1 MNSPTFSLQSW
12 SDVKFYFS
20 NDGFFQSILEKIEK
34 AVREVRIEMYMFN
47 FDELGRAV
55 LESLKQARERGVEVY
70 LLVDGIGSMG
80 FLDELDDYCSKN
92 DIHFKIYHPLPL
104 GLHYLQKSSL
114 KIPTWRNI
122 RWFFIMFR
130 KINNRDHRKV
140 VLVDQKFA
148 FIGSQN
154 ITRVHSETLSRD
166 KAWRDTGVEV
176 QGPPVS
182 ELVSTNDF
190 AWSKAK
196 AEGLVHSWKFHE
208 HVLRLSARRKHRL
221 SRVKYL
227 VKSINQAQRR
237 VWITTAYF
245 LPSRRI
251 LKALVNAG
259 RRGVDVALCL
269 PAKSDIPFMKWTSR
283 LLYDRLLKAGV
294 KIYEYQDRVLHAKTM
309 MIDDWGTVGSYNLNH
324 RSLIHDLEIEVV
336 IDQPQWLE
344 KLEKQWNIDLKKS
357 KLILAD
363 KHGYLNFFLRGIAN
377 IFYGF
382 RYWL

>member
-1 MNSPTFSLQSW
+1 M
-12 SDVKFYFS
+12 
-20 NDGFFQSILEKIEK
+20 EKIEL

-47 FDELGRAV
+47 YDELGCAV
-55 LESLKQARERGVEVY
+55 LESLKQARSRGVEVY
-70 LLVDGIGSMG
+70 LLVDGIGSMS
-80 FLDELDDYCSKN
+80 FLDELDDYCRKN

-104 GLHYLQKSSL
+104 GLHFLQRSSL
-114 KIPTWRNI
+114 KIPTWTSI
-122 RWFFIMFR
+122 RWFFTMFR

-140 VLVDQKFA
+140 ILIDQKVA

-154 ITRVHSETLSRD
+154 ITRVHSETLSKE

-176 QGPPVS
+176 QGEPVS
-182 ELVSTNDF
+182 QLVVTNNF
-190 AWSKAK
+190 AWNKANSEK
-196 AEGLVHSWKFHE
+196 LRHSWRLHE
-208 HVLRLSARRKHRL
+208 HVLNLSARRRHRL
-221 SRVKYL
+221 SRVRHL
-227 VKSINQAQRR
+227 IKSISQAKMR

-245 LPSRRI
+245 LPGRRI
-251 LKALVNAG
+251 LKALENAA

-294 KIYEYQDRVLHAKTM
+294 KIYEYQDRILHAKTM
-309 MIDDWGTVGSYNLNH
+309 MIDHWGTVGSYNFNH
-324 RSLIHDLEIEVV
+324 RSLIHDLEVEVV

-344 KLEKQWNIDLKKS
+344 KLEKQWNVDLQKS
-357 KLILAD
+357 KLIVAD
-363 KHGYLNFFLRGIAN
+363 NHGYLNIFLRGLAN